1 MAEELNKSKEAPN
14 EIEQPIDKEKARQAL
29 LHLYELGKD
38 APPIDIATYMGE
50 RRRYRRKSNSK
61 WSS

>member
-1 MAEELNKSKEAPN
+1 MAEELNKSKEEPN
-14 EIEQPIDKEKARQAL
+14 KIEQPIDKEKVRQAL

-38 APPIDIATYMGE
+38 EPSIDIAAYMRE
-50 RRRYRRKSNSK
+50 RRRKQRKGNSK